1 MHRRRGG
8 EARKRGDGPPGVT
21 PATDQYPSLA
31 AGFRRRAL
39 FFEQST
45 IRQIRAAS
53 TAPVIS
59 ISLLRPL
66 KKDPGPYVSGT
77 VGANER
83 NNHAYGISCRTRP
96 TPSDRQRPSGRNR
109 YRMGRLLRTDPAVNY
124 FTIGSPQG
132 RRARPE
138 KWPDL
143 EPADCRSGILQ
154 NGEANNLIRPYQP
167 TGSTPQ

>member
-8 EARKRGDGPPGVT
+8 EARKRGISPPGVT

-53 TAPVIS
+53 TTPVIS
-59 ISLLRPL
+59 ISLLRPSR
-66 KKDPGPYVSGT
+66 KDPGPYVSGT

-109 YRMGRLLRTDPAVNY
+109 YRMGHLLQNNLAVNY
-124 FTIGSPQG
+124 FTIRSPQG

-143 EPADCRSGILQ
+143 GRLTTASGILPK
-154 NGEANNLIRPYQP
+154 R
-167 TGSTPQ
+167 